1 MKRAYGRQLASH
13 SFQTNR
19 APRLLNRGRLTSRF
33 NDHACT
39 SDKRNSIM
47 SSEIAEKA
55 AELFH
60 QIPTQ
65 QAAAA
70 ALNHERIAAILGA
83 WLPRKQFV
91 ERPGGKLPVPCQA
104 LVNALFEEASAF
116 HGAVPTE

>member
-1 MKRAYGRQLASH
+1 
-13 SFQTNR
+13 
-19 APRLLNRGRLTSRF
+19 
-33 NDHACT
+33 
-39 SDKRNSIM
+39 M

-60 QIPTQ
+60 QYLTQ

-83 WLPRKQFV
+83 WLPRKEFV

-116 HGAVPTE
+116 HGAVPTETRQAWLNSIEACKGKIPDSEYNRASAILRAET